1 MNFALVLEYCP
12 RGSLY
17 QLLVKKK
24 LKLPLLTI
32 VGMARDAAQGILHLH
47 KVNYS
52 YHKHNTTKKLCLFE
66 FNCTLNN
73 HLVDNR

>member
-47 KVNYS
+47 KVNYFLT
-52 YHKHNTTKKLCLFE
+52 NTTQHNKEIVLI
-66 FNCTLNN
+66 
-73 HLVDNR
+73 